1 MSDNMQEDYKRLL
14 EESFT
19 KTATWNK
26 GDVVEGKIVT
36 ISDNHLFIN
45 LDGKYDAYADKA
57 DYTDDKGN
65 LPYEVGSVLKGFIID
80 INDTGI
86 VIAPSLNKSH
96 VDKKAVKD
104 AFEQE
109 IPVKGKVFGQVKG
122 GFSVDILGA
131 RAFCPISQ
139 IDLRPNDN
147 PGQYLNRSFDFKI
160 VEYSENGRNIIVS
173 RKAILEKANS
183 EKKDKIMGS
192 IVVGAT
198 LKGIVT
204 RMTHFG
210 AFIDLGGI
218 EGLLHVSEISW
229 SHVGKP
235 EEVLKA
241 GEEIEV
247 KVLKVDGEKISL
259 SRRELMENPSDA
271 AFQTYKEGDLV
282 NCRVL
287 RLQNF
292 GAFVELSP
300 GVEGLIPLS
309 EMTRGRRI
317 NHPRDI
323 LKEGDFVEAQ
333 ILRLDPVEKKISL
346 SMKALQQDPWDNI
359 DEIAKVGEEVQ
370 GIIENTTDFGIF
382 VSIQDGVTGLLP
394 RSRVPRGEMYQNGD
408 SITLRVS
415 SVDKESKRISL
426 ETLDY
431 VPEERSPR
439 QQGQQQSNTPY
450 NPQDRDRRGGGDR
463 KPRGRGSN
471 DSEWKKYANEKN
483 SVPEDNPF
491 NKL

>member
-1 MSDNMQEDYKRLL
+1 MSETNMQDDYKRLL

-36 ISDNHLFIN
+36 ISDTHLFIH
-45 LDGKYDAYADKA
+45 LDGKYDAYADKT
-57 DYTDDKGN
+57 DYTDDKGK

-173 RKAILEKANS
+173 RKPLLEQANA
-183 EKKDKIMGS
+183 EKRDKIMGS
-192 IVVGAT
+192 IVPGAT
-198 LKGIVT
+198 LKGTVT

-210 AFIDLGGI
+210 AFVELGGI

-235 EEVLKA
+235 EEVLKI

-247 KVLKVDGEKISL
+247 KILKVDGEKVSL
-259 SRRELMENPSDA
+259 SRRALMEDPSDA
-271 AFQTYKEGDLV
+271 AFQNFKEGDLIS
-282 NCRVL
+282 CRVM

-292 GAFVELSP
+292 GAFVELTP

-317 NHPRDI
+317 NHPREI
-323 LKEGDFVEAQ
+323 LKEGDLVEAQ
-333 ILRLDPVEKKISL
+333 ILRLDPEQKKISL

-359 DEIAKVGEEVQ
+359 DEIVKIGEEVQ
-370 GIIENTTDFGIF
+370 GIVENTTDFGIF
-382 VSIQDGVTGLLP
+382 ISIQDGVTGLLP
-394 RSRVPRGEMYQNGD
+394 RSRVPRGAIYQNGE
-408 SITLRVS
+408 SITLRIS
-415 SVDKESKRISL
+415 SVDKEQKRISL
-426 ETLDY
+426 EPLDY
-431 VPEERSPR
+431 VPDERETR
-439 QQGQQQSNTPY
+439 QNQQSNTQF

-463 KPRGRGSN
+463 KPRGRGKD
-471 DSEWKKYANEKN
+471 DSDWKKYANEKN